1 MLATGSNL
9 QPSIIEGTTNYFVTQ
24 SVNGCEGP
32 ASSVDIFLENCE
44 ATIVMPNVFTPNPDG
59 TNSLFHPVYM
69 DGVTSAETTIL
80 NRWGNVI
87 YQTEDHAI
95 NWNGLNN
102 NTGKEVEEGTY
113 FWKMVYTDLN
123 GDEFVIHGNVQV
135 IR

>member
-1 MLATGSNL
+1 MDEISTGANL
-9 QPSIIEGTTNYFVTQ
+9 QPFIIQGTTNYYVTQ

-32 ASSVDIFLENCE
+32 AAMIGIFLENCE
-44 ATIVMPNVFTPNPDG
+44 ATIVMPNVFTPNTDI
-59 TNSLFHPVYM
+59 TNSLFHPVFM

-87 YQTEDHAI
+87 YQTDDQNI
-95 NWNGLNN
+95 NWDG
-102 NTGKEVEEGTY
+102 TSEGKEVQEGTY

-123 GDEFVIHGNVQV
+123 GDEYVIHGNIQL